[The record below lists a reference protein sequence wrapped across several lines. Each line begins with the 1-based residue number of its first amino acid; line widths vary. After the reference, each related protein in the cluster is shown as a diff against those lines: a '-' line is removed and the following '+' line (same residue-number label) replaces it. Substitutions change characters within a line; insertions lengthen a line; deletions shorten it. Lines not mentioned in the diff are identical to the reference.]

1 MDVER
6 AASKGHGI
14 LSLFDWGK
22 SKKSKKR
29 LFAGGGGVSPTPGK
43 QMCSKSQSGLSGCYK
58 T

>member
-22 SKKSKKR
+22 GKKSKKR
-29 LFAGGGGVSPTPGK
+29 LFGGTGGVSPTPGK
-43 QMCSKSQSGLSGCYK
+43 QMWCRRHSGCC
-58 T
+58 